1 MFVAQ
6 NAAIDGRARCVLPLV
21 NRFHLLRG
29 VCQSLVAILALITGV
44 AHSSSYNTKMR
55 SRALAGASGANSL
68 ARDAGGTG
76 RWACVHNRIVAVRA
90 AAGGEAIQ
98 GVGGRTCAGR
108 AKRTA
113 VGWRIPI
120 GNRYSS
126 RRRMDASIRM
136 QVMRCREIGRRNL
149 LLHTGIFDHRAV
161 W

>member
-21 NRFHLLRG
+21 SSFHLLRG
-29 VCQSLVAILALITGV
+29 VSQSLMAILALITGV

-55 SRALAGASGANSL
+55 SRALAGAAGANSL
-68 ARDAGGTG
+68 ARDAGVTG

-98 GVGGRTCAGR
+98 GGGGRTCAGR
-108 AKRTA
+108 AKRT

-126 RRRMDASIRM
+126 RRRMDASIRI